1 MVSDKE
7 LLIQV
12 VEKYIK
18 GIASNFFGFSTLP
31 AQTVVTYV
39 VRNWV
44 DKHNGMI
51 DLFVDKDGNIN
62 APLIADALKSELKAR
77 GGFTI
82 GRVKFSDS
90 DVDELL
96 TAFNHAK
103 QKNR

>member
-31 AQTVVTYV
+31 AQTVITYV

-44 DKHNGMI
+44 DKHDAMI
-51 DLFVDKDGNIN
+51 DLFVDKDQNIN
-62 APLIADALKSELKAR
+62 VPLIADALKSELKAR
-77 GGFTI
+77 GGYSI
-82 GRVKFSDS
+82 GRVRFNES

-96 TAFNHAK
+96 TAFTQAK
-103 QKNR
+103 QKNK

>member
-18 GIASNFFGFSTLP
+18 NIASNFFGLSTLP
-31 AQTVVTYV
+31 TQTVITYV

-44 DKHNGMI
+44 DKHDGMI
-51 DLFVDKDGNIN
+51 DLLVDKDGNIN
-62 APLIADALKSELKAR
+62 TQLIADSLKAELKAR
-77 GGFTI
+77 GGLVVGKI
-82 GRVKFSDS
+82 KFNDT

-96 TAFNHAK
+96 AAYKQAK
-103 QKNR
+103 QKCN

>member
-18 GIASNFFGFSTLP
+18 SIASTFFGLSTLP

-44 DKHNGMI
+44 DKHERIIELFI
-51 DLFVDKDGNIN
+51 DKEGNIN
-62 APLIADALKSELKAR
+62 LPLIADALKAELKAR
-77 GGFTI
+77 GGFVI
-82 GRVKFSDS
+82 GKVRFNESDI
-90 DVDELL
+90 DELVS
-96 TAFNHAK
+96 AYNQAK
-103 QKNR
+103 KNNN

>member
-18 GIASNFFGFSTLP
+18 GIASNFFGLSTLP

-44 DKHNGMI
+44 DKHDGII
-51 DLFVDKDGNIN
+51 DLFVDKEGNIN
-62 APLIADALKSELKAR
+62 ASLIAEAAKSELKAR
-77 GGFTI
+77 GGFTV
-82 GRVKFSDS
+82 GKVRFNDS

-96 TAFNHAK
+96 SAFNQAQ
-103 QKNR
+103 QKNK

>member
-18 GIASNFFGFSTLP
+18 GIASSFFGLSTLP
-31 AQTVVTYV
+31 TQTVITYI

-44 DKHNGMI
+44 DKHNGII
-51 DLFVDKDGNIN
+51 DLLVDKDGNIN
-62 APLIADALKSELKAR
+62 TSLIADALKSELKAR

-82 GRVKFSDS
+82 GSVKFNDS
-90 DVDELL
+90 DIDELIS
-96 TAFNHAK
+96 AYNQEK
-103 QKNR
+103 QKNK

>member
-18 GIASNFFGFSTLP
+18 GIASNFFGLSTLP
-31 AQTVVTYV
+31 TQTVITYI

-44 DKHNGMI
+44 DKHNGII
-51 DLFVDKDGNIN
+51 DLLIDKDGNIN
-62 APLIADALKSELKAR
+62 TSLIADALKSELKVR

-82 GRVKFSDS
+82 GSVKFNDS
-90 DVDELL
+90 DIDELMS
-96 TAFNHAK
+96 AYN
-103 QKNR
+103 